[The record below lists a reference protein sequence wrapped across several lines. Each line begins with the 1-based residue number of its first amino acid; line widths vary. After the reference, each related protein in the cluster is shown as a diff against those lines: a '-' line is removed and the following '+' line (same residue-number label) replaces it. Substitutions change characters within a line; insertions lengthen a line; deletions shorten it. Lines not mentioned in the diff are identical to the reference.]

1 MRKDFRRAVRPC
13 RPASADIQTP
23 GLSGRTP
30 IQVSPNPETHCPTH

>member
-23 GLSGRTP
+23 GFPAGP